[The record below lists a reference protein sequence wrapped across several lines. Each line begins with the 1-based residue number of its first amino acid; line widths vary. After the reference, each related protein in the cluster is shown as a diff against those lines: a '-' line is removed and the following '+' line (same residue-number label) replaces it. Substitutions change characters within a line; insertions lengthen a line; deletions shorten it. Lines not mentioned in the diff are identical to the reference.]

1 MTTRRSNRSTTRSRR
16 DRHGRQLLTVFL
28 GLLALPLLIKGGG
41 ALLPLLEDFTAKAV
55 FYSAAVNLP
64 DGSIA
69 LLEKRFNRETFD
81 EEDFSS
87 DDFTS
92 DLASESSTQSGGE
105 GSSSSQSASQSQS
118 SSTSESVSQSQ
129 SQSLPEIPAERQGKA
144 VTKQY
149 TATAGGINLPFGNG
163 LIKNSTEL
171 SADTVLAELEK
182 PLELA
187 LDPGDEPQVLIF
199 HTHATESFEPY
210 GGDVYDTSYSFR
222 SDDDSVNTV
231 HLGDIIT
238 QILSDAGIGVLH
250 DTTHHDAS
258 YNGAYDRSAA
268 TVKSYLEK
276 YPSIKVVLDV
286 HRDAIQPEE
295 GVILR
300 PVAEI
305 NGREAAQ
312 VMIISGCDDGTM
324 NMPNYFSN
332 LRFAAALQSTMEGM
346 YPGLTRP
353 VFFCYRKY
361 NMDLSPGAL
370 LIELGSHGNTLEQVS
385 YSAELVGNALV
396 SLLKEQ
402 TVSAE

>member
-1 MTTRRSNRSTTRSRR
+1 MTTRRSNRSTNRSRQR
-16 DRHGRQLLTVFL
+16 GRHGRQLLTAFM

-41 ALLPLLEDFTAKAV
+41 ALLPYLEDFTAKAV

-64 DGSIA
+64 EGSIA
-69 LLEKRFNRETFD
+69 LLEKRFNRESFD

-92 DLASESSTQSGGE
+92 DLSSD
-105 GSSSSQSASQSQS
+105 SSSQSSEESAS
-118 SSTSESVSQSQ
+118 SSQSVSQSESSSASQ

-149 TATAGGINLPFGNG
+149 TASAGGINLPFGNG

-171 SADTVLAELEK
+171 SADTVLAELAK
-182 PLELA
+182 PLELS

-199 HTHATESFEPY
+199 HTHATEAFEPY

-222 SDDDSVNTV
+222 SDDDSINAV
-231 HLGDIIT
+231 HLGDILT
-238 QILSDAGIGVLH
+238 KTLSDAGIGVLH

-276 YPSIKVVLDV
+276 YPSIKVVLDI

-332 LRFAAALQSTMEGM
+332 LRFAAALQSSMEGM

-396 SLLKEQ
+396 SLLQQQ
-402 TVSAE
+402 TAGQ

>member
-1 MTTRRSNRSTTRSRR
+1 MTTRRSNRTINRSRR
-16 DRHGRQLLTVFL
+16 QGRHGRQLLSVFL

-41 ALLPLLEDFTAKAV
+41 ALLPFLEDFTAKAV

-64 DGSIA
+64 EGSIA
-69 LLEKRFNRETFD
+69 LLEKRFNRESFD
-81 EEDFSS
+81 REDFSS

-92 DLASESSTQSGGE
+92 DLASD
-105 GSSSSQSASQSQS
+105 SSSQSSGESAS
-118 SSTSESVSQSQ
+118 SSMSSSQPDASSSHPQ
-129 SQSLPEIPAERQGKA
+129 PLPEIPAERQGRA

-149 TATAGGINLPFGNG
+149 AATAGGINLPFGNG

-171 SADTVLAELEK
+171 SADTVLAELAK

-187 LDPGDEPQVLIF
+187 LEPGNQPQVLIF
-199 HTHATESFEPY
+199 HTHATEAFEPY
-210 GGDVYDTSYSFR
+210 GGDIYDTSYSFR
-222 SDDDSVNTV
+222 SDDDSINAVR
-231 HLGDIIT
+231 LGDILT
-238 QILSDAGIGVLH
+238 QTLSDAGIGVLH

-268 TVKSYLEK
+268 TVKSYLEQ
-276 YPSIKVVLDV
+276 YPSIKVVLDI

-332 LRFAAALQSTMEGM
+332 LRFAAALQSSMEGM

-396 SLLKEQ
+396 SLLQQQ
-402 TVSAE
+402 TAGGE

>member
-1 MTTRRSNRSTTRSRR
+1 MYKRQIREIPFSSERKCSGLELSDGSCYLLGAPEMVLGSNIL
-16 DRHGRQLLTVFL
+16 HRQPLIEEAVSQ
-28 GLLALPLLIKGGG
+28 GLRVLAL
-41 ALLPLLEDFTAKAV
+41 
-55 FYSAAVNLP
+55 
-64 DGSIA
+64 
-69 LLEKRFNRETFD
+69 
-81 EEDFSS
+81 
-87 DDFTS
+87 
-92 DLASESSTQSGGE
+92 
-105 GSSSSQSASQSQS
+105 
-118 SSTSESVSQSQ
+118 
-129 SQSLPEIPAERQGKA
+129 
-144 VTKQY
+144 
-149 TATAGGINLPFGNG
+149 AGGLS
-163 LIKNSTEL
+163 LIH
-171 SADTVLAELEK
+171 
-182 PLELA
+182 
-187 LDPGDEPQVLIF
+187 I
-199 HTHATESFEPY
+199 Y
-210 GGDVYDTSYSFR
+210 
-222 SDDDSVNTV
+222 
-231 HLGDIIT
+231 LGDILT
-238 QILSDAGIGVLH
+238 KTLSDAGIGVLH

-276 YPSIKVVLDV
+276 YPSIKVVLDI

-332 LRFAAALQSTMEGM
+332 LRFAAALQSSMEGM

-396 SLLKEQ
+396 SLLQQQ
-402 TVSAE
+402 TAGQ

>member
-1 MTTRRSNRSTTRSRR
+1 MTTRRSNRTINRSRR
-16 DRHGRQLLTVFL
+16 QGRHGRQLLSVFL

-41 ALLPLLEDFTAKAV
+41 ALHPFLEDFTAKAV

-64 DGSIA
+64 EGSIA
-69 LLEKRFNRETFD
+69 LLEKRFNRESFD
-81 EEDFSS
+81 REDFSS

-92 DLASESSTQSGGE
+92 DLASD
-105 GSSSSQSASQSQS
+105 SSSQSSGESAS
-118 SSTSESVSQSQ
+118 SSMSSSQPDASSSHPQ
-129 SQSLPEIPAERQGKA
+129 PLPEIPAERQGRA

-149 TATAGGINLPFGNG
+149 AAKAGGINLPFGNG

-171 SADTVLAELEK
+171 SADTVLAELAK

-187 LDPGDEPQVLIF
+187 LEPGNQPQVLIF
-199 HTHATESFEPY
+199 HTHATEAFEPY
-210 GGDVYDTSYSFR
+210 GGDIYDTSYSFR
-222 SDDDSVNTV
+222 SDDDSINAVR
-231 HLGDIIT
+231 LGDILT
-238 QILSDAGIGVLH
+238 QTLSDAGIGVLH

-268 TVKSYLEK
+268 TVKSYLEQ
-276 YPSIKVVLDV
+276 YPSIKVVLDI

-332 LRFAAALQSTMEGM
+332 LRFAAALQSSMEGM

-396 SLLKEQ
+396 SLLQQQ
-402 TVSAE
+402 TAGGE

>member
-1 MTTRRSNRSTTRSRR
+1 MTTRRSNRTINRSRR
-16 DRHGRQLLTVFL
+16 QGRHGRQLLSVFL

-41 ALLPLLEDFTAKAV
+41 ALLPFLEDFTAKAV

-64 DGSIA
+64 EGSIA
-69 LLEKRFNRETFD
+69 LLEKRFNRESFD
-81 EEDFSS
+81 REDFSS

-92 DLASESSTQSGGE
+92 DLASD
-105 GSSSSQSASQSQS
+105 SSSQSSGESAS
-118 SSTSESVSQSQ
+118 SSMSSSQPDASSSQ
-129 SQSLPEIPAERQGKA
+129 PQPLPEIPAERQGRA

-149 TATAGGINLPFGNG
+149 AATAGGINLPFGNG

-171 SADTVLAELEK
+171 SADTILAELAK

-187 LDPGDEPQVLIF
+187 LEPGNQPQVLIF
-199 HTHATESFEPY
+199 HTHATEAFEPY
-210 GGDVYDTSYSFR
+210 GGDIYDTGYSFR
-222 SDDDSVNTV
+222 SDDDSINAVR
-231 HLGDIIT
+231 LGDILT
-238 QILSDAGIGVLH
+238 QTLSDAGIGVLH

-268 TVKSYLEK
+268 TVKSYLEQ
-276 YPSIKVVLDV
+276 YPSIKVVLDI

-332 LRFAAALQSTMEGM
+332 LRFAAALQSSMEGM

-396 SLLKEQ
+396 SLLQQQ
-402 TVSAE
+402 TAGGE